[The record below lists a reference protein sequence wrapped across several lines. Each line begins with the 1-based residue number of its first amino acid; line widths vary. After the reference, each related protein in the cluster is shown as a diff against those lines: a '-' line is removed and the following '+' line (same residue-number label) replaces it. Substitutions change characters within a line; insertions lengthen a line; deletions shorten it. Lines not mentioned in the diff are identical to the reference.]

1 MSRSAHII
9 WPAAIIGLLLLSGL
23 TTAAIFWASRSD
35 GGAQIVDD
43 YYRKSVAW
51 DSIAAVRDQ
60 SNLLGWT
67 AAVAIRVEENDRFGL
82 VTVVDSD
89 GLPVEGLTGVAIISR
104 PQTSS
109 AYGSHALEPAGT
121 PGSYRFDFPY
131 TTRGLWDIDLQT
143 EKSEHQFARMIRVEI

>member
-1 MSRSAHII
+1 MSKSAHIL

-43 YYRKSVAW
+43 YYQKSVAW

-67 AAVAIRVEENDRFGL
+67 AAVSIRVEEDGRYGL
-82 VTVVDSD
+82 VTVIDRD
-89 GLPVEGLTGVAIISR
+89 GLPVEGLSGVAVVSR
-104 PQTSS
+104 PQTSAS
-109 AYGSHALEPAGT
+109 YGTHALAPAGT
-121 PGSYRFDFPY
+121 PGFYRFDFPY
-131 TTRGLWDIDLQT
+131 TTGGLWDIDLQT
-143 EKSEHQFARMIRVEI
+143 EKSGHRFARMIRVEI